1 VDLKVNEKVI
11 KMDLKD
17 IYDEL
22 KNEFEI
28 TDNNV
33 RDYRYVMSHRDQYS
47 EIVREQSR
55 IVIESIR
62 LGQSMMS
69 MGQLMSELYN
79 ATHKQD
85 CFGTIHELPGRVYFL
100 EAAKVAGEAIETIK
114 SINEVAEQFA
124 QTQVSCNETCDMSY
138 V

>member
-1 VDLKVNEKVI
+1 
-11 KMDLKD
+11 MDLKN

-28 TDNNV
+28 TDDNV

-47 EIVREQSR
+47 EIVCKEAR
-55 IVIESIR
+55 IVIESIK

-69 MGQLMSELYN
+69 MGQLMTELYN

-85 CFGTIHELPGRVYFL
+85 SFGTIHELPGCVYFL

-114 SINEVAEQFA
+114 SINEIAEQFA

-138 V
+138 I